1 MIVWDV
7 IIANVDVAYH
17 VSIYVPAYGDCIKKV
32 QLAGLYLIT
41 CIRNI
46 HDDNAWFLFW
56 HINDIFT
63 PGAGP
68 YKQ

>member
-1 MIVWDV
+1 MGSNHVEV
-7 IIANVDVAYH
+7 EYH

-46 HDDNAWFLFW
+46 HDDNAWCFW
-56 HINDIFT
+56 HISDIFT
-63 PGAGP
+63 TGASP